1 MGRALCRTLI
11 EKGYSVRV
19 LVKKKEDIGK
29 LPAGV
34 VPFIGLL
41 SDVSVLEEAAAGV
54 DFVIHTAGAV
64 GVTGKKF
71 SDLLETNTVGT
82 ANVVSACKN
91 NACTRILFPSTID
104 VYGKYRKE
112 VLTELSEPKP
122 SDKYG
127 FTKLGA
133 ENKIIESGRAYT
145 IFRVSTVY
153 GPEYE
158 ASFFKVFKAIIEG
171 KLAIIGNGKN
181 HLSIV
186 HINDVVRAFLLAM
199 ENPAAKNQIYNLSD
213 GVAYTQE
220 GLIDTAADLLHA
232 ERPKRHV
239 NKMLVAVIAK
249 AYHLDSDE
257 LRFLT
262 SNRVLDITKIRSQLG
277 FEPSVDINKGGGELV
292 KMFLERYHQ
301 QV

>member
-1 MGRALCRTLI
+1 MGRALCRALI
-11 EKGYSVRV
+11 EKGYSVRAQ
-19 LVKKKEDIGK
+19 VKEKEEIGK

-41 SDVSVLEEAAAGV
+41 SDMSMLEEATAGV
-54 DFVIHTAGAV
+54 DFVIHLAGIV
-64 GVTGKKF
+64 GVTGTKF
-71 SDLLETNTVGT
+71 SDLLDTNTVGT
-82 ANVVSACKN
+82 ANVASACKISG
-91 NACTRILFPSTID
+91 CTRILFPSSID
-104 VYGKYRKE
+104 VYGRYRKE

-122 SDKYG
+122 SDNYG

-133 ENKIIESGRAYT
+133 ENKIIESGMAYT
-145 IFRVSTVY
+145 IFRISTIY
-153 GPEYE
+153 GPEFE
-158 ASFFKVFKAIIEG
+158 ASFFKIFKAIIEG
-171 KLAIIGNGKN
+171 KLAIIGDGKN
-181 HLSIV
+181 HLSLV
-186 HINDVVRAFLLAM
+186 HINDVVRAFLLAI
-199 ENPAAKNQIYNLSD
+199 ENPVAKNQIYNLSD

-220 GLIDTAADLLHA
+220 GLMDTAADLLHA
-232 ERPKRHV
+232 ERPKRHI

-249 AYHLDSDE
+249 AHHLDSDE

-292 KMFLERYHQ
+292 KMFLERYYQ